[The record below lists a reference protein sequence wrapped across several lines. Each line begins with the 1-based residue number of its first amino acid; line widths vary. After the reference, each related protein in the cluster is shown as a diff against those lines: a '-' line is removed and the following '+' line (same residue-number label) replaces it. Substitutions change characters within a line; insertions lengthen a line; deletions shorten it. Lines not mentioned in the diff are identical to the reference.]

1 MVTVM
6 VMVVV
11 SVVML
16 VIIVVG
22 LWDCLYNL
30 DAKYLVDPGH
40 CKHLL
45 CHLSINIL
53 LVISFVSRTLFE
65 GPVRW
70 LTAMLAP
77 KPDNH
82 SPASLSRLAG

>member
-6 VMVVV
+6 VVVFI
-11 SVVML
+11 VML
-16 VIIVVG
+16 VIIVAG

-30 DAKYLVDPGH
+30 DAKYLVDPGP
-40 CKHLL
+40 CKHLLL

-77 KPDNH
+77 QT
-82 SPASLSRLAG
+82 